1 MTVFDDPLETW
12 AVRVTAD
19 TSDFEEKIRS
29 TSRLGNQFS
38 HALINAFEGIA
49 IKGKSLGDVFKSLA
63 LSLSQIV
70 LKAALK
76 PLTAGLGSAVQGL
89 FSGGFAFAKGGVF
102 QQGTPV
108 PFASGGVIASPIS
121 FPLAGGMRGI
131 AGEKGPEAIMPL
143 ARGADGRLG
152 ILARGGSGQA
162 ITINIATADV
172 ESFRRS
178 ESQLAAIV
186 ARVAAQGQ
194 RNL

>member
-1 MTVFDDPLETW
+1 MTPFGDANETW
-12 AVRVTAD
+12 DVRLTAD
-19 TSDFEEKIRS
+19 TRDFEEKMRGATRI
-29 TSRLGNQFS
+29 GNQFS
-38 HALINAFEGIA
+38 TALINAFEGIA

-76 PLTAGLGSAVQGL
+76 PLTSGLGDLVQGL
-89 FSGGFAFAKGGVF
+89 IGGGLAFAKGGVL

-121 FPLAGGMRGI
+121 FPLAGGLRGV

-143 ARGADGRLG
+143 TRGADGRLG
-152 ILARGGSGQA
+152 VMARGGGGQT
-162 ITINIATADV
+162 ITINIATPDV
-172 ESFRRS
+172 ESFRS
-178 ESQLAAIV
+178 SQSQ
-186 ARVAAQGQ
+186 VAAMIARAAAMGQ

>member
-1 MTVFDDPLETW
+1 
-12 AVRVTAD
+12 
-19 TSDFEEKIRS
+19 
-29 TSRLGNQFS
+29 
-38 HALINAFEGIA
+38 
-49 IKGKSLGDVFKSLA
+49 
-63 LSLSQIV
+63 
-70 LKAALK
+70 
-76 PLTAGLGSAVQGL
+76 
-89 FSGGFAFAKGGVF
+89 
-102 QQGTPV
+102 
-108 PFASGGVIASPIS
+108 
-121 FPLAGGMRGI
+121 
-131 AGEKGPEAIMPL
+131 MPL